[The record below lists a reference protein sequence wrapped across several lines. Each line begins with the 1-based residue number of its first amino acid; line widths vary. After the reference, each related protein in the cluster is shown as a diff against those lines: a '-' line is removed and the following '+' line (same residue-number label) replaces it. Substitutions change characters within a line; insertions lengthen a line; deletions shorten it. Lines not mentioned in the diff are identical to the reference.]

1 MDAALIASCAV
12 MGRLARDRRLI
23 LVALLL
29 AAAALLVLA
38 PVFALAMAPALAAF
52 ALVTQR
58 IMPGEERL
66 TRLLARRRGERRRP
80 AAALRPCGHRAV
92 VVHRTGRRLASAL
105 AMRPP
110 PASPLALQP

>member
-1 MDAALIASCAV
+1 
-12 MGRLARDRRLI
+12 MGRLARDRRSL

-58 IMPGEERL
+58 IMPGEDRL
-66 TRLLARRRGERRRP
+66 VAILARNRPRRRP
-80 AAALRPCGHRAV
+80 AAAIPPHGHRAV
-92 VVHRTGRRLASAL
+92 VVHRAGRRLASAL

-110 PASPLALQP
+110 PSAPLALQL

>member
-1 MDAALIASCAV
+1 M
-12 MGRLARDRRLI
+12 
-23 LVALLL
+23 
-29 AAAALLVLA
+29 LA

-58 IMPGEERL
+58 VMPGEERL
-66 TRLLARRRGERRRP
+66 ARAARPPADSPRRRP
-80 AAALRPCGHRAV
+80 AAAIPPHGHRAV

-110 PASPLALQP
+110 PAAPLALQL